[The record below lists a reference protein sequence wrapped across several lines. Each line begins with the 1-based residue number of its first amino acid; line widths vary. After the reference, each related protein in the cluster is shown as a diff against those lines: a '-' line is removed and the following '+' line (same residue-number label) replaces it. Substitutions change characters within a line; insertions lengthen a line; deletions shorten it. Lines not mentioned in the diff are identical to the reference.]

1 MNANTIN
8 SKNVISGVNDLATK
22 CPKISAMWSAKNTY
36 TPSEV
41 SVGSNKKAWFVCPDC
56 KQEFEARVFHIA
68 RSLMRGN
75 TGCPVCAGLKVV
87 PGINDLAT
95 KCPKIFAMWSAKNT
109 YTPSEASAGNNK
121 KAWFVCPDC
130 KQEFE
135 ASICNVV
142 HTVQNG
148 STGCPVCAGRKVVS
162 GINDLATKCPMAAS
176 MWSDKNDCSPSEV
189 SAGNNKKV
197 WFVCPDCKQEFK
209 ASICNVVK
217 SLMYYH
223 TGCPVCAGRK
233 VVPGINDLATQC
245 PKVVPMWSDKND
257 YTPSEISARSE
268 RRAIFVCPDCKKEFV
283 TSVRAMTRAI
293 ASGATCC
300 SDCKMRMRTISAA
313 RKDEHDYVKSV
324 GTTMTMKNGSKATC
338 IAYHGVNNITV
349 EFEDGFVL
357 YHARWNQFVRG
368 ALHHNQ
374 KNINE

>member
-8 SKNVISGVNDLATK
+8 SKNVISGVNDLTTK

-41 SVGSNKKAWFVCPDC
+41 SVGSNKKAWLVCPDC
-56 KQEFEARVFHIA
+56 KQEFEARVFHVA
-68 RSLMRGN
+68 RSLKRGN
-75 TGCPVCAGLKVV
+75 TGCPVCAGIKVV

-95 KCPKIFAMWSAKNT
+95 ICPKASAMWSSKNVC
-109 YTPSEASAGNNK
+109 TPSEVSAGNHK
-121 KAWFVCPDC
+121 KVVFVCPDC

-135 ASICNVV
+135 ASICNVG
-142 HTVQNG
+142 HAAKNG

-162 GINDLATKCPMAAS
+162 
-176 MWSDKNDCSPSEV
+176 
-189 SAGNNKKV
+189 
-197 WFVCPDCKQEFK
+197 
-209 ASICNVVK
+209 
-217 SLMYYH
+217 
-223 TGCPVCAGRK
+223 
-233 VVPGINDLATQC
+233 GINDLATQC

-300 SDCKMRMRTISAA
+300 PDCKMRMRTISAA
-313 RKDEHDYVKSV
+313 CKDEHDYAKSV

-349 EFEDGFVL
+349 KFEDGFVL

>member
-1 MNANTIN
+1 MNTNTIN

-22 CPKISAMWSAKNTY
+22 CPKISAMWSSKNTY

-56 KQEFEARVFHIA
+56 KQEFEARVFHVA

-75 TGCPVCAGLKVV
+75 TGCPVCAGIKVV

-109 YTPSEASAGNNK
+109 YTPSEVSAGSNK
-121 KAWFVCPDC
+121 KVWFVCPDC

-162 GINDLATKCPMAAS
+162 GINDLATKFPMAAS

-189 SAGNNKKV
+189 SAGNNKKA
-197 WFVCPDCKQEFK
+197 WFVCPEC
-209 ASICNVVK
+209 
-217 SLMYYH
+217 
-223 TGCPVCAGRK
+223 R
-233 VVPGINDLATQC
+233 
-245 PKVVPMWSDKND
+245 
-257 YTPSEISARSE
+257 
-268 RRAIFVCPDCKKEFV
+268 
-283 TSVRAMTRAI
+283 
-293 ASGATCC
+293 
-300 SDCKMRMRTISAA
+300 MRMRTISAA
-313 RKDEHDYVKSV
+313 RKDEHDFEKSV

-349 EFEDGFVL
+349 KFEDGFVL

>member
-22 CPKISAMWSAKNTY
+22 CPKISAMWSFKNTY

-41 SVGSNKKAWFVCPDC
+41 SVGSNKKAWFVCPNC
-56 KQEFEARVFHIA
+56 KQEFEARVFHVA

-109 YTPSEASAGNNK
+109 YTPGEVSAGSNK

-162 GINDLATKCPMAAS
+162 VS
-176 MWSDKNDCSPSEV
+176 MIWLPS
-189 SAGNNKKV
+189 ALWPLPCG
-197 WFVCPDCKQEFK
+197 
-209 ASICNVVK
+209 
-217 SLMYYH
+217 
-223 TGCPVCAGRK
+223 
-233 VVPGINDLATQC
+233 
-245 PKVVPMWSDKND
+245 
-257 YTPSEISARSE
+257 
-268 RRAIFVCPDCKKEFV
+268 V
-283 TSVRAMTRAI
+283 T
-293 ASGATCC
+293 
-300 SDCKMRMRTISAA
+300 RTIALP
-313 RKDEHDYVKSV
+313 VKYLQA
-324 GTTMTMKNGSKATC
+324 TTRRYGSYAPT
-338 IAYHGVNNITV
+338 ASRNLRLLFAMSLNP
-349 EFEDGFVL
+349 
-357 YHARWNQFVRG
+357 
-368 ALHHNQ
+368 
-374 KNINE
+374 

>member
-36 TPSEV
+36 TPGEV
-41 SVGSNKKAWFVCPDC
+41 SAGS
-56 KQEFEARVFHIA
+56 
-68 RSLMRGN
+68 
-75 TGCPVCAGLKVV
+75 
-87 PGINDLAT
+87 
-95 KCPKIFAMWSAKNT
+95 
-109 YTPSEASAGNNK
+109 NK

-189 SAGNNKKV
+189 SAGNNKKA

-300 SDCKMRMRTISAA
+300 PDCKMRMRTISAA
-313 RKDEHDYVKSV
+313 RKDEHDYAKSV
-324 GTTMTMKNGSKATC
+324 GTTMT
-338 IAYHGVNNITV
+338 VNNPRLKSRACGNTS
-349 EFEDGFVL
+349 L
-357 YHARWNQFVRG
+357 
-368 ALHHNQ
+368 
-374 KNINE
+374 

>member
-22 CPKISAMWSAKNTY
+22 CPKISAMWSAKNT
-36 TPSEV
+36 
-41 SVGSNKKAWFVCPDC
+41 
-56 KQEFEARVFHIA
+56 
-68 RSLMRGN
+68 
-75 TGCPVCAGLKVV
+75 
-87 PGINDLAT
+87 
-95 KCPKIFAMWSAKNT
+95 
-109 YTPSEASAGNNK
+109 
-121 KAWFVCPDC
+121 
-130 KQEFE
+130 
-135 ASICNVV
+135 
-142 HTVQNG
+142 
-148 STGCPVCAGRKVVS
+148 
-162 GINDLATKCPMAAS
+162 
-176 MWSDKNDCSPSEV
+176 
-189 SAGNNKKV
+189 
-197 WFVCPDCKQEFK
+197 
-209 ASICNVVK
+209 
-217 SLMYYH
+217 
-223 TGCPVCAGRK
+223 
-233 VVPGINDLATQC
+233 
-245 PKVVPMWSDKND
+245 

-300 SDCKMRMRTISAA
+300 PDCKMRMRTISAA

-368 ALHHNQ
+368 ALHYNQ

>member
-1 MNANTIN
+1 MNTNTIN
-8 SKNVISGVNDLATK
+8 SKNVISGINDLATK

-56 KQEFEARVFHIA
+56 KQEFEARVFHAA

-75 TGCPVCAGLKVV
+75 TGCPVCAGIKVV

-95 KCPKIFAMWSAKNT
+95 KCPKIFAMWSSKNT
-109 YTPSEASAGNNK
+109 YTPSEASAGSNK

-148 STGCPVCAGRKVVS
+148 S
-162 GINDLATKCPMAAS
+162 
-176 MWSDKNDCSPSEV
+176 
-189 SAGNNKKV
+189 
-197 WFVCPDCKQEFK
+197 
-209 ASICNVVK
+209 
-217 SLMYYH
+217 

-283 TSVRAMTRAI
+283 TSVRAMTQA
-293 ASGATCC
+293 AMSGNTRCPEC
-300 SDCKMRMRTISAA
+300 RMRMRTISAA
-313 RKDEHDYVKSV
+313 RKDEHDFPKSV
-324 GTTMTMKNGSKATC
+324 GTTLTMKDGSKATC
-338 IAYHGVNNITV
+338 TAYHGVNNITV

>member
-1 MNANTIN
+1 MNTNTIN

-56 KQEFEARVFHIA
+56 KQEFEARVFHVA

-75 TGCPVCAGLKVV
+75 TGCPVCAGIKVV

-95 KCPKIFAMWSAKNT
+95 ICPKASAMWSSKN
-109 YTPSEASAGNNK
+109 
-121 KAWFVCPDC
+121 VC
-130 KQEFE
+130 
-135 ASICNVV
+135 
-142 HTVQNG
+142 T
-148 STGCPVCAGRKVVS
+148 
-162 GINDLATKCPMAAS
+162 
-176 MWSDKNDCSPSEV
+176 PSEV
-189 SAGNNKKV
+189 SAGNNKKA

-283 TSVRAMTRAI
+283 TSVCAMTRAI

-300 SDCKMRMRTISAA
+300 PDCKMRMRTISAA
-313 RKDEHDYVKSV
+313 RKDEHDYAKSV
-324 GTTMTMKNGSKATC
+324 GTTMT
-338 IAYHGVNNITV
+338 VNNPRLKSRACGNTS
-349 EFEDGFVL
+349 L
-357 YHARWNQFVRG
+357 
-368 ALHHNQ
+368 
-374 KNINE
+374 

>member
-8 SKNVISGVNDLATK
+8 SKNVIFGVNDLATK

-41 SVGSNKKAWFVCPDC
+41 SVGS
-56 KQEFEARVFHIA
+56 
-68 RSLMRGN
+68 
-75 TGCPVCAGLKVV
+75 
-87 PGINDLAT
+87 
-95 KCPKIFAMWSAKNT
+95 
-109 YTPSEASAGNNK
+109 NK

-189 SAGNNKKV
+189 SA
-197 WFVCPDCKQEFK
+197 
-209 ASICNVVK
+209 
-217 SLMYYH
+217 
-223 TGCPVCAGRK
+223 
-233 VVPGINDLATQC
+233 
-245 PKVVPMWSDKND
+245 
-257 YTPSEISARSE
+257 RSE

-300 SDCKMRMRTISAA
+300 PDCKMRMRTISAA

>member
-56 KQEFEARVFHIA
+56 KQEFEARVFHVA

-75 TGCPVCAGLKVV
+75 TGCPVCAGIKVV
-87 PGINDLAT
+87 P
-95 KCPKIFAMWSAKNT
+95 
-109 YTPSEASAGNNK
+109 
-121 KAWFVCPDC
+121 
-130 KQEFE
+130 
-135 ASICNVV
+135 
-142 HTVQNG
+142 
-148 STGCPVCAGRKVVS
+148 

-209 ASICNVVK
+209 ASI
-217 SLMYYH
+217 
-223 TGCPVCAGRK
+223 
-233 VVPGINDLATQC
+233 
-245 PKVVPMWSDKND
+245 
-257 YTPSEISARSE
+257 SARSE

-283 TSVRAMTRAI
+283 TSGRAMPQAAPSGNTR
-293 ASGATCC
+293 CPEC
-300 SDCKMRMRTISAA
+300 RMRMRTISAA
-313 RKDEHDYVKSV
+313 RKDEHDFEKSV

-349 EFEDGFVL
+349 KFEDGFVL

>member
-109 YTPSEASAGNNK
+109 YTPSEVSAGSNK
-121 KAWFVCPDC
+121 KVWFICPDC

-148 STGCPVCAGRKVVS
+148 S
-162 GINDLATKCPMAAS
+162 
-176 MWSDKNDCSPSEV
+176 
-189 SAGNNKKV
+189 
-197 WFVCPDCKQEFK
+197 
-209 ASICNVVK
+209 
-217 SLMYYH
+217 
-223 TGCPVCAGRK
+223 
-233 VVPGINDLATQC
+233 
-245 PKVVPMWSDKND
+245 
-257 YTPSEISARSE
+257 
-268 RRAIFVCPDCKKEFV
+268 
-283 TSVRAMTRAI
+283 
-293 ASGATCC
+293 
-300 SDCKMRMRTISAA
+300 
-313 RKDEHDYVKSV
+313 
-324 GTTMTMKNGSKATC
+324 KATC

-349 EFEDGFVL
+349 KFEDGFVL

>member
-1 MNANTIN
+1 MNTNTIN

-56 KQEFEARVFHIA
+56 KQEFEARVFHVA
-68 RSLMRGN
+68 RSLKRGN
-75 TGCPVCAGLKVV
+75 TGCPVCAGIKVV

-95 KCPKIFAMWSAKNT
+95 ICPKASAMWSSKNVC
-109 YTPSEASAGNNK
+109 TPSEVSAGNHK
-121 KAWFVCPDC
+121 KVVFVCPDC

-135 ASICNVV
+135 ASICNVG
-142 HTVQNG
+142 HAAKNG
-148 STGCPVCAGRKVVS
+148 S
-162 GINDLATKCPMAAS
+162 
-176 MWSDKNDCSPSEV
+176 
-189 SAGNNKKV
+189 
-197 WFVCPDCKQEFK
+197 
-209 ASICNVVK
+209 
-217 SLMYYH
+217 

-257 YTPSEISARSE
+257 YTPSEISTRSE

-300 SDCKMRMRTISAA
+300 PDCKMRMRTISAA
-313 RKDEHDYVKSV
+313 RKDEHDYAKSV
-324 GTTMTMKNGSKATC
+324 GTTMTMKDGSKATC
-338 IAYHGVNNITV
+338 TAYHGVNNITV

-368 ALHHNQ
+368 ALHHVQ
-374 KNINE
+374 KTVNK

>member
-1 MNANTIN
+1 MNTNTIN

-56 KQEFEARVFHIA
+56 KQEFEARVFHVA

-75 TGCPVCAGLKVV
+75 TGCPVCAG
-87 PGINDLAT
+87 I
-95 KCPKIFAMWSAKNT
+95 
-109 YTPSEASAGNNK
+109 
-121 KAWFVCPDC
+121 
-130 KQEFE
+130 
-135 ASICNVV
+135 
-142 HTVQNG
+142 
-148 STGCPVCAGRKVVS
+148 
-162 GINDLATKCPMAAS
+162 
-176 MWSDKNDCSPSEV
+176 
-189 SAGNNKKV
+189 
-197 WFVCPDCKQEFK
+197 
-209 ASICNVVK
+209 
-217 SLMYYH
+217 
-223 TGCPVCAGRK
+223 K

-257 YTPSEISARSE
+257 YTPSEIFARSE

-300 SDCKMRMRTISAA
+300 PDCKMRMRTISAA
-313 RKDEHDYVKSV
+313 RKDEHDYAKSV
-324 GTTMTMKNGSKATC
+324 GTTMTMKDGSKATC
-338 IAYHGVNNITV
+338 TAYHGVNNITV

-368 ALHHNQ
+368 ALHHVQ
-374 KNINE
+374 KTVNK